1 MKLPDAV
8 ESSAPSRY
16 ATSMVPNKDNR
27 ILYAL
32 SRKRHSFGR
41 PRESLLD
48 RLLKAHSS
56 VHPLLL
62 NNRFRHEA
70 SNNPDRPSL
79 TIFPNG
85 GLVWCSWRG
94 LMSSPIAYP
103 GSLMLGGPGDDIRV
117 FVRLRT

>member
-16 ATSMVPNKDNR
+16 ATSMVPNKDDNR

-32 SRKRHSFGR
+32 SRKSHSSGR

-62 NNRFRHEA
+62 NNLFRHEA
-70 SNNPDRPSL
+70 SNNQSSL
-79 TIFPNG
+79 TAAWFG
-85 GLVWCSWRG
+85 
-94 LMSSPIAYP
+94 A
-103 GSLMLGGPGDDIRV
+103 LGAAS
-117 FVRLRT
+117 